1 MLDKVSRVNPFVQ
14 MKGGP
19 DPSPS
24 QGQHFLPSFMYKNAT
39 KFKIYVIEK
48 KKKNQENS
56 TTAITLSKEEGNC
69 KLLHVEN
76 NGK

>member
-1 MLDKVSRVNPFVQ
+1 

-39 KFKIYVIEK
+39 KFKIYAIEKKKK

>member
-24 QGQHFLPSFMYKNAT
+24 QGLSK
-39 KFKIYVIEK
+39 
-48 KKKNQENS
+48 
-56 TTAITLSKEEGNC
+56 TLSKEEGNC